1 VRNLQDI
8 DWAEALARLHPVILH
23 LPIGLIVALCWLEFW
38 GWFKKGEDKRRG
50 QGALVWLLVLSTPLA
65 AASGWFLHEGGGY
78 GEKVEW
84 HEWGGIS
91 LAFLTLG
98 LGWSFWRR
106 SRFYPWLVW
115 FGFVLLVPTAHLGA
129 GLTHGEGFLLE
140 PWLEQGEDES
150 ASPSSQGEGAEP
162 DGQALTDAHGQG
174 SDTDTPPPLGFADV
188 LPILEARCTRCHG
201 EKKQRGGLA
210 LHTEEAV
217 LAGGE
222 FEGAAVVFG
231 DPDASPLLTRIHL
244 PLDHEDHM
252 PPENKPQPTAREV
265 AWLEAWVL
273 GEPAPG
279 EAPVFED
286 EEPAPVTSEPEE
298 GEGSSRT
305 ESAPDSEAVAAAVAS
320 LRQRRAHV
328 QARSAQDS
336 SLWVDLSASAVEP
349 AERRGLLEPLSARI
363 AELGLARGALVADDL
378 ELCATMPL
386 LERLDLRRLE
396 LAEDEALDLGPLAG
410 APALRVLNLAG
421 TPVGGDPARVL
432 TALPALERVYLWG
445 TGLEESLAELTAA
458 LPTVE
463 LVGGSADPDR
473 ALETEAEVAFGE
485 PGALP
490 AGPENSACPISG
502 QPVDAGYTVLYEG
515 RAIGFCCPN
524 CPKTFWEDPQAGL
537 AVLDGK

>member
-8 DWAEALARLHPVILH
+8 DWAEALARLHPVLLH

-38 GWFKKGEDKRRG
+38 GWFKKGEDRRRG

-65 AASGWFLHEGGGY
+65 AASGWLLHEGGGY

-91 LAFLTLG
+91 LAFLSLAA
-98 LGWSFWRR
+98 GWSFWRR
-106 SRFYPWLVW
+106 SRLYPWLVW
-115 FGFVLLVPTAHLGA
+115 LGFVLLVPTAHLGA
-129 GLTHGEGFLLE
+129 GLTHGEDFLLE
-140 PWLEQGEDES
+140 PWLEPAEDEGT
-150 ASPSSQGEGAEP
+150 ASNVQGDPAQLVV
-162 DGQALTDAHGQG
+162 DGQDSELNA
-174 SDTDTPPPLGFADV
+174 PPPLGFADV

-201 EKKQRGGLA
+201 EKKQRGDLA
-210 LHTEEAV
+210 LHTEAGA

-222 FEGAAVVFG
+222 YEGPSVVFG
-231 DPDASPLLTRIHL
+231 DPDASPLITRIRL

-252 PPENKPQPTAREV
+252 PPENKPQPTALEV
-265 AWLEAWVL
+265 AWLEAWIR

-279 EAPVFED
+279 EAPVFE
-286 EEPAPVTSEPEE
+286 EEESAPASSTPEE
-298 GEGSSRT
+298 GEETSQGV
-305 ESAPDSEAVAAAVAS
+305 SAPDPEAVAAAVAA
-320 LRQRRAHV
+320 LRERRAHA
-328 QARSAQDS
+328 QARSAQDA
-336 SLWVDLSASAVEP
+336 SLWIDLSASAVEP
-349 AERRGLLEPLSARI
+349 AERRGLLEPLSTVI
-363 AELGLARGALVADDL
+363 AELGLARSALVAGDL
-378 ELCATMPL
+378 ELCAAMPR

-396 LAEDEALDLGPLAG
+396 LAEGEALDLGPLAG

-421 TPVGGDPARVL
+421 TPVGGDPVRAL
-432 TALPALERVYLWG
+432 AALPALERVYLWG

-458 LPTVE
+458 LPAVE
-463 LVGGSADPDR
+463 LVGGSAAPDL
-473 ALETEAEVAFGE
+473 ALETEPEVAFGE
-485 PGALP
+485 PGSLP

-537 AVLDGK
+537 AVLDGE